1 MTQNEAILRRLQRG
15 GILLPMEALNDPEI
29 RTMKLAT
36 RIGELIR
43 EGNDIEKLDVLLES
57 GKTVKGYQ
65 MRFVADSEGQGFL
78 RMAV

>member
-15 GILLPMEALNDPEI
+15 GLLLPLDALNDPDI

-36 RIGELIR
+36 RIGELIS
-43 EGNDIEKLDVLLES
+43 EGHDIEKMDIGLDS
-57 GKTVKGYQ
+57 GKTVKGYRL
-65 MRFVADSEGQGFL
+65 RFVADSEGQGFL